1 MHDDLVARL
10 PPEGVARL
18 RHGNP
23 TSRREPDTEALLT
36 WHAAGHAAHP
46 DATRRTKTQ
55 LHLSEWSGVA
65 TARRAWYRQR
75 QVREY
80 KMEMAMAA
88 RAVQISG
95 QRFDLDTRRIVR
107 AVSRALP
114 EPVRDH
120 YVVIEG
126 RRYPPK
132 QVIALATGLDRAD
145 FTTHQARRILRRLGF
160 TAARRTAFPAPPSTP
175 ATRRPAADPVERLR
189 PHIGEWVAIKDDDV
203 LVSADSPTTVLAWL
217 SQHDQTADSMFRV
230 PENETAAGGAAP
242 A

>member
-1 MHDDLVARL
+1 
-10 PPEGVARL
+10 
-18 RHGNP
+18 
-23 TSRREPDTEALLT
+23 
-36 WHAAGHAAHP
+36 
-46 DATRRTKTQ
+46 
-55 LHLSEWSGVA
+55 
-65 TARRAWYRQR
+65 
-75 QVREY
+75 
-80 KMEMAMAA
+80 MAA

-95 QRFDLDTRRIVR
+95 QRFDLDPRRIVR

-160 TAARRTAFPAPPSTP
+160 TAARRTAQPAPSASPAQGQPS
-175 ATRRPAADPVERLR
+175 ADPVERLR
-189 PHIGEWVAIKDDDV
+189 PHIGEWVALKNDDV
-203 LVSADSPTTVLAWL
+203 LVAADTPATVLAWL
-217 SQHDQTADSMFRV
+217 AQHDQTADTMFRV
-230 PENETAAGGAAP
+230 PESEAAAGGAAP